1 MTKSLHRL
9 RHLNITMIQWAEENK
24 LRSRRSGQLYE
35 LPAQFKKD
43 FRFVTKCDGKV
54 SMRNEKLTREEMKE
68 CNKIYKFY
76 RKVYNKLGLNENR

>member
-1 MTKSLHRL
+1 MV
-9 RHLNITMIQWAEENK
+9 
-24 LRSRRSGQLYE
+24 G
-35 LPAQFKKD
+35 KD

>member
-1 MTKSLHRL
+1 M
-9 RHLNITMIQWAEENK
+9 MQWAEENK

-35 LPAQFKKD
+35 LPEQFKKD

-54 SMRNEKLTREEMKE
+54 SREDKKLTREEMKE

>member
-1 MTKSLHRL
+1 M
-9 RHLNITMIQWAEENK
+9 MQWAEENK

-35 LPAQFKKD
+35 LPEQFRKD

-54 SMRNEKLTREEMKE
+54 SRDDKKLTREEMKE

>member
-1 MTKSLHRL
+1 MTKSLRKL
-9 RHLNITMIQWAEENK
+9 RNLKIKMMRWAEENK

-43 FRFVTKCDGKV
+43 LRFVTKCDGKV

-76 RKVYNKLGLNENR
+76 RKVYNKLELNEVR

>member
-9 RHLNITMIQWAEENK
+9 RHLNITMFDGKRINSEVEG
-24 LRSRRSGQLYE
+24 RVIRTT
-35 LPAQFKKD
+35 QFSKD